1 MDLSGLGNVGK
12 KAKVM
17 VSERALI
24 LRINRVL
31 AKDGQALKKARGW
44 NAIQNL
50 GALYVLDTYR
60 NVVLDQHVDLE
71 SMAKDH
77 KVMQEFEC
85 LAS

>member
-1 MDLSGLGNVGK
+1 M
-12 KAKVM
+12 
-17 VSERALI
+17 

-60 NVVLDQHVDLE
+60 NVVVDQHVDLE
-71 SMAKDH
+71 TIAKDH
-77 KVMQEFEC
+77 KVLQEFERV
-85 LAS
+85 AS